1 MLKYALLRARRMGG
15 AGRERGG
22 DSVCERTAYDKK
34 EKKEIRNEYVERSLK
49 YIRFRISVDFIFDGF
64 LKKEN

>member
-1 MLKYALLRARRMGG
+1 MRERERERASEREKERESTKQMLKYALLRARRMGG

-34 EKKEIRNEYVERSLK
+34 EKKRN
-49 YIRFRISVDFIFDGF
+49 
-64 LKKEN
+64 KKRVCRTIT